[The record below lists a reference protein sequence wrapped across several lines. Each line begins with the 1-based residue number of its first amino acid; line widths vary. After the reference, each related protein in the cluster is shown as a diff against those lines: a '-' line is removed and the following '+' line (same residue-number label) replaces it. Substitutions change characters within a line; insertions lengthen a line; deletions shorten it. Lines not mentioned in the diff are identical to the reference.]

1 LYERNLFK
9 LLESKNVELTEVEEA
24 ADVRVFA
31 LRKAYPLEFNS
42 FESLTKREF
51 IWAYF
56 EVRGEG
62 L

>member
-1 LYERNLFK
+1 LFK

-31 LRKAYPLEFNS
+31 LRKANPLEFNS